1 MRTLMRP
8 KILLITALMACSAV
22 TFAQTSGTAP
32 STGVNQPTTPIGVT
46 PQTAAEANQKAV
58 PRSDTGTVVRTSP
71 NAADATRN
79 ATGMNNNSTSN
90 TSGTSSTSSTSGA
103 SGNSSASG
111 AAGTSG
117 MNSTTDATNASG
129 TSGGMRGNGTVTAM
143 RKARADRN

>member
-1 MRTLMRP
+1 MNTLMKP

-58 PRSDTGTVVRTSP
+58 PRSDTATVVRTSP

-79 ATGMNNNSTSN
+79 ATGTNNSSTNNNSTSN
-90 TSGTSSTSSTSGA
+90 
-103 SGNSSASG
+103 

-117 MNSTTDATNASG
+117 MNSTADTTNASG
-129 TSGGMRGNGTVTAM
+129 TSGGMRGNGTNMAM